1 MRTRG
6 IGLFLLKQF
15 LACQFFLTG
24 SDVGFRD
31 ASSRFRH
38 KSVNA
43 GRVLKLKLDSELK
56 TSGFCGPASR
66 SPARLPIFSAHPC
79 ARWHRSG
86 RRFKYLYC
94 VPTCATGP
102 GSGLTA
108 SVPGAPADVDG
119 EPGLSLTEA
128 LGQIFGSWFFAVC
141 AASGLSALSGEGL
154 RESHPFLLGHVD
166 GCNCA

>member
-1 MRTRG
+1 MLPYSGSRNSWE
-6 IGLFLLKQF
+6 GLALWTYEVFLLMQF
-15 LACQFFLTG
+15 LACRFFLTG

-56 TSGFCGPASR
+56 TSGLCGPASR
-66 SPARLPIFSAHPC
+66 SPARPPIFSAHPC

-94 VPTCATGP
+94 VHTCATGP
-102 GSGLTA
+102 GVGLPRRYQVLRLMLTA
-108 SVPGAPADVDG
+108 SQ
-119 EPGLSLTEA
+119 GL
-128 LGQIFGSWFFAVC
+128 V
-141 AASGLSALSGEGL
+141 
-154 RESHPFLLGHVD
+154 
-166 GCNCA
+166 

>member
-1 MRTRG
+1 MRRLRMRG
-6 IGLFLLKQF
+6 VGLFLLMQF
-15 LACQFFLTG
+15 LACRFFLTG

-43 GRVLKLKLDSELK
+43 GRVLKLRLDSELK
-56 TSGFCGPASR
+56 TSGLCGPARR
-66 SPARLPIFSAHPC
+66 SPARPPIFSAHPC

-94 VPTCATGP
+94 VHTCVTGRR
-102 GSGLTA
+102 SGLTA
-108 SVPGAPADVDG
+108 PVPGAPADVDG

-128 LGQIFGSWFFAVC
+128 LGQTARRGARQCHWPA
-141 AASGLSALSGEGL
+141 
-154 RESHPFLLGHVD
+154 
-166 GCNCA
+166 